1 MIMNEGQPR
10 QTLWIGEKKTQESLL
25 ELIGEEPL
33 SIRVQGN
40 PYAVIMRT
48 SGNEIA
54 HAAGFCLGEGLV
66 DSLDDFG
73 DIAYCEDDVNVVTVT
88 VTPEQKERIQTLL
101 LRRGYI
107 SQTSCGICGKELIED
122 MVLHISKVAS
132 PVILSSGSIR
142 SALSQLSSHQPLRD
156 RTRASHG
163 AALFSCEGNFL
174 VSAEDVGRHNVL
186 DKVVGKL
193 FLDERLH
200 EAALLI
206 MSSRISYEL
215 VQKAARAKIPIIAGL
230 SRPTAL
236 AVKLSQSL
244 GMTLVC
250 GDGKSGLYVFSG
262 HQRVGL

>member
-1 MIMNEGQPR
+1 MNEGQPH
-10 QTLWIGEKKTQESLL
+10 QTLWIREKKTQESLL

-73 DIAYCEDDVNVVTVT
+73 GIAYCEDDVNVVTVT
-88 VTPEQKERIQTLL
+88 VTPERKKKVQTLL
-101 LRRGYI
+101 LRQGYT
-107 SQTSCGICGKELIED
+107 SQTSCGICGKALIED
-122 MVLHISKVAS
+122 MVSHISKVVS
-132 PVILSSGSIR
+132 PVSMSSHLIR
-142 SALSQLSSHQPLRD
+142 SELSQLSSHQPLRD

-163 AALFSCEGNFL
+163 AVLFGCEGNFL
-174 VSAEDVGRHNVL
+174 ASGEDVGRHNAL

-193 FLDERLH
+193 FLDKRLH

-215 VQKAARAKIPIIAGL
+215 VQKAARAKIPIIAAL

-236 AVKLSQSL
+236 AVKLSQRL
-244 GMTLVC
+244 NITLVC
-250 GDGKSGLYVFSG
+250 ADGKNGLYVFSG
-262 HQRVGL
+262 HQRVQ